1 MVGMVGE
8 EARVVWCV
16 CVFVWLEVRR
26 GAAVVWFYSRVVV
39 VLCKGVLRERERER
53 RRGAQVECMILS
65 LAPTT

>member
-1 MVGMVGE
+1 M
-8 EARVVWCV
+8 
-16 CVFVWLEVRR
+16 FVWLEVRR

-39 VLCKGVLRERERER
+39 VLCKGVLRERER